1 MLYIILFFKFF
12 LFLLYNRWECHI
24 LLHIFLP
31 AVHSK
36 TRNPQR
42 ESPAVQSAKNSFH
55 SDNNSIYR
63 NFSQVH
69 HHDVYTSLDLGPR
82 SLRLSSFLH
91 PTKLSRLSYY
101 SCVSGR
107 EELFS
112 FHIQEFSQVHHDDV
126 CIYLLG
132 LYAAKSQALQI
143 SPPQQ
148 NCHG

>member
-1 MLYIILFFKFF
+1 MASRSYSFLPVHCFFFKLFSRRICYIYGKNNMLYIISF
-12 LFLLYNRWECHI
+12 LQVLSLLLYNRWECHI
-24 LLHIFLP
+24 LLHIFCS

-112 FHIQEFSQVHHDDV
+112 FHIDR
-126 CIYLLG
+126 
-132 LYAAKSQALQI
+132 KSVV
-143 SPPQQ
+143 
-148 NCHG
+148 